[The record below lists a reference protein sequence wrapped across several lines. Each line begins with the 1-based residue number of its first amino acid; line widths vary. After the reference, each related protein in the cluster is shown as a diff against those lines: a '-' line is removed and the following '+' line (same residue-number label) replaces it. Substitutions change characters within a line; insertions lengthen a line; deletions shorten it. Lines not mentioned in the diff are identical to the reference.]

1 MSEATEGMKIWLLAN
16 PLIALVLIVIGIL
29 FIGIEISIITNMLLN
44 PFASAILVWA
54 ISIAVVMLTPMKQQ
68 YVAVGA
74 FILATIWTVFQ
85 IFLQSS
91 SGVCTWPVIGGLLCI
106 GQTVILAVPNLLF
119 VFIPAL
125 VVFGVELWILT
136 IAKGWIK
143 D

>member
-91 SGVCTWPVIGGLLCI
+91 SGVCTWPVIGGLLCM